1 MSNSGF
7 DQFKGSINTDR
18 IRYIADPQLRSIVNV
33 SIALGRPLL
42 VKGEP
47 GTGKT
52 LLAHAISESLGKRL
66 LIWNI
71 KSTTEAIDGCYM
83 YDTVQRLNDSR
94 FGSEERNVNNIHDYI
109 TFGPLGEAFNSDE
122 QVILLIDEVDKA
134 DIEFP
139 NDLLQELDIMEFYIK
154 ETKEFVKAKT
164 RPIVIIT
171 SNNEKELPDA
181 FLRRCV
187 FHYIEF
193 PDQEFMSKICN
204 LHYPNLK
211 ENLLSQCLKNFYA
224 LRAITKLRKMPS
236 TSELLDW
243 IGVLLKSGITLD
255 ELKKGIPF
263 LGTLIK
269 KEKDLEIALERVKF
283 PS

>member
-1 MSNSGF
+1 MDATFNK
-7 DQFKGSINTDR
+7 FKGDIKTDTVK
-18 IRYIADPQLRSIVNV
+18 YLADPQLRNIVNV
-33 SIALGRPLL
+33 SIALERPLL

-52 LLAHAISESLGKRL
+52 MLAHAIALNLGKK
-66 LIWNI
+66 LITWNI

-94 FGSEERNVNNIHDYI
+94 FGSEDRNVNSIKDYI
-109 TFGPLGEAFNSDE
+109 TFGPLGEAFDADE
-122 QVILLIDEVDKA
+122 QVVLLIDEIDKA

-139 NDLLQELDIMEFYIK
+139 NDLLQELDVMEFYVK
-154 ETKEFVKAKT
+154 ETKEFVKTKT

-187 FHYIEF
+187 FHWIEF
-193 PDQEFMSKICN
+193 PPKAFMTEICN

-211 ENLLSQCLKNFYA
+211 TNLLDQCLKHFYA
-224 LRAITKLRKMPS
+224 LRAITKLRKLPS

-243 IGVLLKSGITLD
+243 IGVLLKSGITID
-255 ELKKGIPF
+255 QLKKGIPF
-263 LGTLIK
+263 LGVLIK
-269 KEKDLEIALERVKF
+269 KEKDFEFALDKLKF
-283 PS
+283 PI